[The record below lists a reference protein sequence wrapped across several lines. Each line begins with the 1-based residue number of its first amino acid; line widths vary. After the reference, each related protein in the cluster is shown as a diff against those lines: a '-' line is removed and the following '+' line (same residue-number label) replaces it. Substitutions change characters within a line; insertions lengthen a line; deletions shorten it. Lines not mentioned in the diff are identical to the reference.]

1 MEIKYIK
8 ENYYFE
14 TLSEKH
20 DLDNLDCGD
29 NDLNDFLKNDA
40 LIQLFFKGWSPQVK
54 FLNQRRNSRIMI
66 SFKITIFTDYLLAAA
81 FCRVEKFQNPP
92 VAYYGVL
99 WLEC

>member
-40 LIQLFFKGWSPQVK
+40 LTQLFFK
-54 FLNQRRNSRIMI
+54 
-66 SFKITIFTDYLLAAA
+66 
-81 FCRVEKFQNPP
+81 
-92 VAYYGVL
+92 
-99 WLEC
+99 